1 MTSISSVAT
10 TDFATDAVR
19 HGAKL
24 ITHLFNAMPLLHHRD
39 PSIIGLLGASPH
51 ISPSLESEDQA
62 RAESPVFNGGSAIV
76 EEPNSVDGDTTP
88 PQTPTS
94 AVPHRSGAS
103 TPSSATSRKNRKSLH
118 LDKGEVADMEF
129 ARPFYGI
136 IVDGIHCHPNSV
148 RVRTSHKIGE
158 PPVWVSYFWIN
169 SSPILHILKDV
180 SSLQMVCTS
189 YRYLSVN
196 PEVP

>member
-1 MTSISSVAT
+1 MESSSQLVTGEAPPDNPTNSFLTSLSSVAT

-51 ISPSLESEDQA
+51 ISPSLESEDQDK
-62 RAESPVFNGGSAIV
+62 AESPVLNGASIIV
-76 EEPNSVDGDTTP
+76 EEPVSVDGDTTP

-94 AVPHRSGAS
+94 AVPHRSGAA
-103 TPSSATSRKNRKSLH
+103 TPSSTSSRKNRKSLH

-148 RVRTSHKIGE
+148 RVRNISQGLVSRSFGSLILVSTARLLRTS
-158 PPVWVSYFWIN
+158 
-169 SSPILHILKDV
+169 
-180 SSLQMVCTS
+180 
-189 YRYLSVN
+189 
-196 PEVP
+196 